1 MKHAE
6 KMIELGCIVLNPE
19 SEAAVLDFSVN
30 ICFFVESD
38 FKKIELGCKITRIS
52 KGS

>member
-1 MKHAE
+1 MKCAE
-6 KMIELGCIVLNPE
+6 KMIELGGIVLNPE

-30 ICFFVESD
+30 NCFFVQSH
-38 FKKIELGCKITRIS
+38 FKKIQLGCKFIRIS